1 MARILLTTHIRAPAE
16 LCFDLSLSI
25 DLHVDSTAGTGERA
39 IGGVTSGL
47 IGLGERV
54 TWRARHFGI
63 AFEMTSEI
71 TEVRRP
77 RFFQDRMVAGP
88 FAAFEHDH
96 AFEEVDG
103 GTLLSDDL
111 RFEAPLGPLGR
122 PVARYVLRPHLTRFL
137 AARNATL
144 KRVAESDGEWRRY
157 LRG

>member
-77 RFFQDRMVAGP
+77 RFFQDRRVAGP

-111 RFEAPLGPLGR
+111 RFEAPLSPR
-122 PVARYVLRPHLTRFL
+122 LTRRLYFH
-137 AARNATL
+137 
-144 KRVAESDGEWRRY
+144 G
-157 LRG
+157 